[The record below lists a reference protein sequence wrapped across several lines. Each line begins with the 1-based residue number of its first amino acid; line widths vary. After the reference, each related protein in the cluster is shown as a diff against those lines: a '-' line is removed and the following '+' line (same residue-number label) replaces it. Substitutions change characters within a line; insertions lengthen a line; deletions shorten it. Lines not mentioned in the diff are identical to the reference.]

1 MTSICEQTNLTC
13 LCGHSMTITYHGC
26 ESFYAEDTKCEEV
39 ETVDV
44 RSDVCCARGC
54 KDCPGCKVCKTHPTK
69 PLYAQAADA
78 YIEVCETVGT
88 ILASAVT
95 STQRK
100 K

>member
-1 MTSICEQTNLTC
+1 MCQQAYHTYICGHNKTVTIGTCEQLNTDG
-13 LCGHSMTITYHGC
+13 LC
-26 ESFYAEDTKCEEV
+26 EP
-39 ETVDV
+39 ETVNFP
-44 RSDVCCARGC
+44 RDVCCARGC